1 MDHLHWNNIRTC
13 QFVAHSS
20 SQVSGH
26 PKQRTPQR
34 YLANP
39 SCLSPGTQ
47 MTPDVFRVS
56 LLLQPTPP
64 QWLRAV
70 QGCAPCRLFRSPG
83 FFHDG
88 WTVAQDPRGNRS
100 FQLAGGGREDE
111 QVGVGGARPE
121 VVNIPEVHVP
131 QTRDQSQEPTFLRD
145 VRAWWGAQWGESPR
159 LGDLTV
165 YLVTPETQL
174 ASFHQA
180 EASFLCCS
188 SSSVLCISRWDT
200 GAA

>member
-1 MDHLHWNNIRTC
+1 
-13 QFVAHSS
+13 
-20 SQVSGH
+20 
-26 PKQRTPQR
+26 
-34 YLANP
+34 
-39 SCLSPGTQ
+39 
-47 MTPDVFRVS
+47 MTVGP
-56 LLLQPTPP
+56 
-64 QWLRAV
+64 WLGIHVGIGA
-70 QGCAPCRLFRSPG
+70 FS
-83 FFHDG
+83 
-88 WTVAQDPRGNRS
+88 W
-100 FQLAGGGREDE
+100 
-111 QVGVGGARPE
+111 QVGEGRMSRWGGGARPE

-131 QTRDQSQEPTFLRD
+131 QTRDQSQEPTFLGD

-159 LGDLTV
+159 LGELTV

>member
-111 QVGVGGARPE
+111 QVGGRGQAGSGEHPGSARSPDQGSVPRAHLPRGRQSLVGRPVGRKPQARRP
-121 VVNIPEVHVP
+121 HSLLGH
-131 QTRDQSQEPTFLRD
+131 TRDT
-145 VRAWWGAQWGESPR
+145 
-159 LGDLTV
+159 
-165 YLVTPETQL
+165 
-174 ASFHQA
+174 
-180 EASFLCCS
+180 
-188 SSSVLCISRWDT
+188 ISILPPSR
-200 GAA
+200 GLFPLLLLLICPLHL